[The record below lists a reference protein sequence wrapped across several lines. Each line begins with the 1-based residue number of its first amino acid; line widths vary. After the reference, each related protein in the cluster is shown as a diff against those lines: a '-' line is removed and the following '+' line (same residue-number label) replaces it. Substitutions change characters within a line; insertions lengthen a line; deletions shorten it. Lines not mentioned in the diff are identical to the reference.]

1 MNAKDVEIGGTY
13 QAKVSDR
20 VVTIRIDRTH
30 PSGGWEATNLHTE
43 KKIRIKTAGRLRA
56 PVGQTRKTSKKATPT
71 AEPTEDT
78 SPVEQG
84 AAVVSVEKDTATK
97 AKSKKAKLKEHRD
110 QINAKL
116 KADRQAKH
124 AHVAETEEA
133 VPLANEAEE
142 NAPVANVG
150 EPVAKKLSALDAA
163 AQVLANSDVPMTC
176 KELIEAMAT
185 QGLWSSPKGRTPENT
200 LYAAVMREVNVKKEE
215 SRFRKV
221 SAGHFASAQV

>member
-30 PSGGWEATNLHTE
+30 PSGGWEATNLHTD

-56 PVGQTRKTSKKATPT
+56 AVGKTRKNVKKENAVPDLNEVTNHGEQEPVVVTVDNEQAT
-71 AEPTEDT
+71 
-78 SPVEQG
+78 
-84 AAVVSVEKDTATK
+84 TK
-97 AKSKKAKLKEHRD
+97 AKSRKAKLKEHRD
-110 QINAKL
+110 QLNAQI
-116 KADRQAKH
+116 KAETQAK
-124 AHVAETEEA
+124 ATEETESEPVA
-133 VPLANEAEE
+133 KDAEE
-142 NAPVANVG
+142 NAPVANVV

-200 LYAAVMREVNVKKEE
+200 LYAAVTREVNVKKEE

-221 SAGHFASAQV
+221 SAGHFASNQA